1 MQSQSTRLRYVL
13 ETEHDIKRENVILSV
28 EFIDNPIYI
37 NAPNLQNQKT

>member
-1 MQSQSTRLRYVL
+1 ML

-28 EFIDNPIYI
+28 ELDNPIYI